1 MNFIELATQ
10 RTSVR
15 NFQPRSVEK
24 EKLLQVLEAAR
35 IAPSAANFQPFQFV
49 VATEPE
55 LLKLIHETYPR
66 DWFRTAPAIIVAF
79 GNHDKGWHRGKDGID
94 FTVVDVAIAVDHLI
108 LAATELGLGTCW
120 VCNFDAA
127 RCREIFKTPEN
138 LEPIVLIPIGYPN
151 SQPDIVKQRKS
162 IDQIV
167 RWNQLG
173 PF

>member
-1 MNFIELATQ
+1 MNFIE
-10 RTSVR
+10 
-15 NFQPRSVEK
+15 
-24 EKLLQVLEAAR
+24 
-35 IAPSAANFQPFQFV
+35 
-49 VATEPE
+49 
-55 LLKLIHETYPR
+55 
-66 DWFRTAPAIIVAF
+66 
-79 GNHDKGWHRGKDGID
+79 
-94 FTVVDVAIAVDHLI
+94 

-127 RCREIFKTPEN
+127 RCCEIFKTPEN